1 MQYTFT
7 SKAKEKKTFSAENPR
22 PVVDDGQY
30 LCRIIHVGKV
40 DYAEE
45 VRNEKGEKVENGGL
59 RFTLVPV
66 DREHEDVRIK
76 DKIHLWHH
84 KETARESADRKFKM
98 ICDFAGLPYSQTIE
112 TDELI
117 GRRVGLTVERVFRF
131 DDAGNR
137 IEKNEVK
144 RWHAGPDKKA
154 PNFSP
159 ESSPTNRADAPNQ
172 DASFDSLF
180 GS

>member
-1 MQYTFT
+1 MEYTF
-7 SKAKEKKTFSAENPR
+7 KEQPKEKKTFSAENPR
-22 PVVDDGQY
+22 PVLDDGRY

-40 DYAEE
+40 NYAEAK
-45 VRNEKGEKVENGGL
+45 NEKGEVIENAGL
-59 RFTLVPV
+59 RFVLVPV
-66 DREHEDVRIK
+66 GWEYEDVRIK

-84 KETARESADRKFKM
+84 RETARASADRKFKM
-98 ICDFAGLPYSQTIE
+98 ICDFAGLPESETIE

-117 GRRVGLTVERVFRF
+117 GRRVGLTVERVCRF

-137 IEKNEVK
+137 IEFNEIK

-154 PNFSP
+154 QNFSP
-159 ESSPTNRADAPNQ
+159 ESSPTNRADAPSQ

-180 GS
+180 G

>member
-1 MQYTFT
+1 MEYTF
-7 SKAKEKKTFSAENPR
+7 KEQPKEKKTFSAENRR

-45 VRNEKGEKVENGGL
+45 VKNEKGEIVENAGL

-84 KETARESADRKFKM
+84 KETARASADRKLKM
-98 ICDFAGLPYSQTIE
+98 ICDFAGLPVSRGINF
-112 TDELI
+112 DELV
-117 GRRVGLTVERVFRF
+117 GRRVGVTVERVSRF
-131 DDAGNR
+131 DDEGKR
-137 IEKNEVK
+137 IEFNEVK
-144 RWHAGPDKKA
+144 RWHAGPDKQA
-154 PNFSP
+154 QNFP
-159 ESSPTNRADAPNQ
+159 QKSSPTNRADAPSGNQ
-172 DASFDSLF
+172 SFDSLF
-180 GS
+180 G